1 MPKSLTR
8 LPQASKSEIAP
19 AKRYEAG
26 IAEGKA
32 LAQFIGRAQRA
43 VQHARAK
50 VEVKGTVTHVSWHHP
65 DQAIAG
71 ALWANSIGTGDLAFA
86 GAVFE
91 QVIQTA
97 RNGIDLTEAEL
108 NAMLALV
115 RGLAPTDPTE
125 ALLIAQ
131 MAAVHNACMVA
142 ARRLTHADPE
152 QHDGAV
158 RAFTKLTRTFA
169 AQVEALKNYRRK
181 GEQIIKVQYVSVNDG
196 GQAIVGDVQHA
207 PAPGGSLEIKRQS
220 DVLSHTIAPG
230 PTLLGH
236 LQADGKEL
244 PSPGGARETGVPLP
258 RSAGRSTKGP
268 RQRRL
273 PARQLYQR
281 GNSAAASR
289 GPAAP

>member
-1 MPKSLTR
+1 
-8 LPQASKSEIAP
+8 
-19 AKRYEAG
+19 
-26 IAEGKA
+26 
-32 LAQFIGRAQRA
+32 
-43 VQHARAK
+43 
-50 VEVKGTVTHVSWHHP
+50 
-65 DQAIAG
+65 
-71 ALWANSIGTGDLAFA
+71 
-86 GAVFE
+86 
-91 QVIQTA
+91 
-97 RNGIDLTEAEL
+97 
-108 NAMLALV
+108 
-115 RGLAPTDPTE
+115 
-125 ALLIAQ
+125 
-131 MAAVHNACMVA
+131 
-142 ARRLTHADPE
+142 
-152 QHDGAV
+152 
-158 RAFTKLTRTFA
+158 
-169 AQVEALKNYRRK
+169 
-181 GEQIIKVQYVSVNDG
+181 VQYVSVNDG